1 MFFTDMG
8 EIRRAQNKISINF
21 LLKDLSKL
29 MEFMVE
35 DEEDFFF
42 FDI

>member
-1 MFFTDMG
+1 MG
-8 EIRRAQNKISINF
+8 NIRRAQNRISVNY

-29 MEFMVE
+29 MDFMYE